1 MIEEKFND
9 LKKRGETA
17 LIIYIT
23 AGFPS
28 LKESLKNAILLSK
41 NGADII
47 EIGVPFSDPVADGPT
62 IQYSSEIA
70 LSNGVTLKDIIKEIK
85 KIRLD
90 TPLVIMSYLN
100 PLLAYGK
107 EKLFKDMRDSGISG
121 IIIPDLPAEDSNEW
135 TSLGDIY
142 DIDVIF
148 LIAPTT
154 SPERIEYIVKKSQGF
169 IYCVSVTGTTGA
181 RDKLSPDLMQFL
193 KVVRKLSDKPV
204 AVGFGISNSHQIKL
218 LRKEVD
224 GVIVGSRII
233 EAIKKKENLKE
244 LVNKFKK
251 ATRSN
256 DVSSDA

>member
-1 MIEEKFND
+1 LIKEKFD
-9 LKKRGETA
+9 ELKKRGETA

-62 IQYSSEIA
+62 IQYSSEVA

-85 KIRLD
+85 KIRLG

-100 PLLAYGK
+100 PLLSYGK

-121 IIIPDLPAEDSNEW
+121 IIIPDLPADDSCEW
-135 TSLGDIY
+135 TSLGDAY

-148 LIAPTT
+148 LVAPTS
-154 SPERIEYIVKKSQGF
+154 SPERIKQIVEKSRGF
-169 IYCVSVTGTTGA
+169 VYCVSVTGTTGE
-181 RDKLSPDLMQFL
+181 RDELSPGLLNFL
-193 KVVRKLSDKPV
+193 REVKQITQKPI
-204 AVGFGISNSHQIKL
+204 AVGFGISTTKQIEF
-218 LRKEVD
+218 LRNKAD
-224 GVIVGSRII
+224 GIIIGSRII
-233 EAIKKKENLKE
+233 KAIKNKEDLKI
-244 LVNKFKK
+244 LVRKFKQSTK
-251 ATRSN
+251 IN
-256 DVSSDA
+256 KV

>member
-1 MIEEKFND
+1 MIQEKFNE
-9 LKKRGETA
+9 LKTRGEMA
-17 LIIYIT
+17 LIVYIT

-28 LKESLKNAILLSK
+28 LEESMDNAISLAK

-62 IQYSSEIA
+62 IQYSSEAA

-85 KIRLD
+85 KIKLD

-107 EKLFKDMRDSGISG
+107 EKLFKDMRDAGISG
-121 IIIPDLPAEDSNEW
+121 IIIPDLPVEDSREW
-135 TSLGDIY
+135 TSLGRTY

-148 LIAPTT
+148 LVAPTS
-154 SPERIEYIVKKSQGF
+154 SPKRIRHIVKKSRGF

-181 RDKLSPDLMQFL
+181 RDKLSPGLIRFL
-193 KVVRKLSDKPV
+193 KEVRELSDKPI
-204 AVGFGISNSHQIKL
+204 AVGFGISNSQQIKSF
-218 LRKEVD
+218 RKEVD

-233 EAIKKKENLKE
+233 EAIKRNEDLKE
-244 LVNKFKK
+244 LVKKFKK
-251 ATRSN
+251 ATRSC
-256 DVSSDA
+256 DVSSNA